1 MKKFFLGSYFSCFLF
16 LSIFINIIFSRSAF
30 SQCINSP
37 CFCIAIDEVGE
48 LSILWDTLNISNSNL
63 FEHQF
68 FADTGNG
75 FVQIG
80 TQSNP
85 SINSFDFQNYFA
97 GNASTS
103 YFIKSLYG
111 TNGSNFYFSDT
122 ISSIYFDLVNL
133 FDGRVSLSWNHPVQ
147 INNIPVFFLC
157 NFFEGFLFSYIFLFV
172 YISCIFLSI

>member
-1 MKKFFLGSYFSCFLF
+1 MKKFLFGSYFYSILF
-16 LSIFINIIFSRSAF
+16 LSLFINIIFSRSVF
-30 SQCINSP
+30 SQCINNP
-37 CFCIAIDEVGE
+37 CFCTEIDEVGQ
-48 LSILWDTLNISNSNL
+48 LTISWDTLNISNSNL

-85 SINSFDFQNYFA
+85 SINSFDFLNYFA
-97 GNASTS
+97 GNSSTS

-111 TNGSNFYFSDT
+111 PNGSNFYFSDT

-133 FDGRVSLSWNHPVQ
+133 FDGRVSLSWNHPIP
-147 INNIPVFFLC
+147 INNIPINSQYFIR
-157 NFFEGFLFSYIFLFV
+157 FSQYLVKINQ
-172 YISCIFLSI
+172 Y

>member
-1 MKKFFLGSYFSCFLF
+1 MKKFFIWLLFSCFLL
-16 LSIFINIIFSRSAF
+16 LSIFINIIFSRSVI

-48 LSILWDTLNISNSNL
+48 LSISWDTLNISNSNL

-111 TNGSNFYFSDT
+111 PMDQTFEFSDT
-122 ISSIYFDLVNL
+122 YFLHL
-133 FDGRVSLSWNHPVQ
+133 F
-147 INNIPVFFLC
+147 
-157 NFFEGFLFSYIFLFV
+157 
-172 YISCIFLSI
+172 